1 MMIKSYI
8 STALRNLWKN
18 QFFTSVNIIG
28 LSVALFIAF
37 NVLVFVLYQFSF
49 DKQHIKR
56 DRIFLAQSY
65 LTEFQKTRFRTAYL
79 VAQAL
84 KDDYPEIEEAMRYAQ
99 LRSIKIEYK
108 DEYVRASNFYAA
120 DDNIFKVFSI
130 PLIDD
135 VDAANLLTDINSL
148 LISERIAKNLFGEKN
163 PIGKTVKVRIKGK
176 ERVLTVRAVFKNVP
190 ENSTFKPNYLCHID
204 LSLDGLGKYS
214 SEKTAADIKN
224 NWGRR
229 DWYTFVLLADKG
241 SEQVLSE
248 KLSGFISSYAGV
260 NIKTEL
266 QLHPFS
272 SFYSD
277 YYISYDILYMLIVLG
292 LLVVFVAA
300 ANYIILSSALSIGRS
315 KEIGL
320 RKVMGAMPA
329 DIRKQFLGES
339 VLLSLLALPF
349 SILLFKLLL
358 PTIMPILEVPITY
371 VDGHFYYYIPYF
383 VFLSLIIGL
392 LSGFYVSYHL
402 ANIQVVKVLKT
413 RFIKLSSKS
422 LFRKILIIFQ
432 LLIVIILLVSILT
445 IKLQYHYG
453 QTKDLGFNKDNIV
466 LVDFNYGFDKSDVY
480 LQKIKQNPNILM
492 AASAMEGP
500 PTNSSMS
507 YMISTFDGSN
517 EKVRLEG
524 MDVGFGFLEVFDFEM
539 IEGRFFSK
547 DFPSDSGAT
556 IINETAVRQ
565 LKIENP
571 IGKFIEDSKIIG
583 VVKDFNFH
591 SLHYPIP
598 PLNIEISEAKY
609 ISQIAVKVQEGKL
622 PETIG
627 FLKKEWD
634 NLGTDL
640 PFRCRSFDETLSDL
654 YYYESL
660 YSNIIAAITL
670 IIALIALSG
679 LFGLTLFMTK
689 RKQKEL
695 GIRKVF
701 GAPIH
706 SIRKSLIKEFVIQ
719 VFVAYIIAIPISW
732 FLMNEYLQQYA
743 YQTALKWWLFVVP
756 GVITLIVVLFTVLYF
771 INKAARTNVVEVLKE
786 E

>member
-18 QFFTSVNIIG
+18 QFFTSINIIG

-37 NVLVFVLYQFSF
+37 NVSVYVLYQFSF
-49 DKQHIKR
+49 DKQHINR
-56 DRIFLAQSY
+56 DRIFLVQSY

-79 VAQAL
+79 VAQTL
-84 KDDYPEIEEAMRYAQ
+84 KEDYPEVEEVTRYAKI
-99 LRSIKIEYK
+99 RSIKIDLNNEYIQ
-108 DEYVRASNFYAA
+108 ASNFYAV
-120 DDNIFKVFSI
+120 DDNLFKIFSI
-130 PLIDD
+130 PLIDNIN
-135 VDAANLLTDINSL
+135 AAGLLTDINSL
-148 LISERIAKNLFGEKN
+148 LISERIAKKLFGTKN
-163 PIGKTVKVRIKGK
+163 PIGETLRIQIKGK
-176 ERVLTVRAVFKNVP
+176 ERVLIIRAVFKDVP
-190 ENSTFKPNYLCHID
+190 ENSTFKPNYLCNID
-204 LSLDGLGKYS
+204 LSIDGLGKYS
-214 SEKTAADIKN
+214 SEKTVEDIKN
-224 NWGRR
+224 NWSRR
-229 DWYTFVLLADKG
+229 DWYTFVLLTAKG
-241 SEQVLSE
+241 DEQVLSE
-248 KLSGFISSYAGV
+248 KLPEFISSHAGA

-266 QLHPFS
+266 QLHAFS
-272 SFYSD
+272 SFYKD
-277 YYISYDILYMLIVLG
+277 YYISYDKLYMLIVLG
-292 LLVVFVAA
+292 LLVIFVAA

-339 VLLSLLALPF
+339 VLISLLALPI
-349 SILLFKLLL
+349 SVLLFKVLSK
-358 PTIMPILEVPITY
+358 TIMPILEIPNSY

-383 VFLSLIIGL
+383 VFISLIIGL

-402 ANIQVVKVLKT
+402 ANIQVVSILKT
-413 RFIKLSSKS
+413 KFVKLSSKS
-422 LFRKILIIFQ
+422 LFRRLLIIFQ
-432 LLIVIILLVSILT
+432 LLIVIVLLVSILT

-453 QTKDLGFNKDNIV
+453 LTKDLGFNKDNIV

-507 YMISTFDGSN
+507 YMISTFDNSN
-517 EKVRLEG
+517 EKIRLEG
-524 MDVGFGFLEVFDFEM
+524 MKVGFGFLEVFNFKLK
-539 IEGRFFSK
+539 EGRLFSK
-547 DFPSDSGAT
+547 NFPSDSSAT
-556 IINETAVRQ
+556 IINETAVKQ
-565 LKIENP
+565 LKIKDP
-571 IGKFIEDSKIIG
+571 IGKFIGNSKIIG

-598 PLNIEISEAKY
+598 PLNIEISKEKY
-609 ISQIAVKVQEGKL
+609 ISKIALKVQEGKL
-622 PETIG
+622 HETLG

-640 PFRCRSFDETLSDL
+640 PFRCRSFEETLSNL

-701 GAPIH
+701 GAPIN
-706 SIRKSLIKEFVIQ
+706 SIRKSLIKEFIIQ
-719 VFVAYIIAIPISW
+719 VFIAYIIAIPISW
-732 FLMNEYLQQYA
+732 ILMNEYLQQYA

-756 GVITLIVVLFTVLYF
+756 GVITLFVVLFTVLYF